1 VALPSEQKIALQLG
15 RALARE
21 RANNGQTQEQVA
33 ELLGVTP
40 ETIGRME
47 RGTVLPTLPR
57 LLALA
62 DVYDVPVSRLLGRS
76 SVRAPDIAEKVADQL
91 GRLSENDR
99 MWVGHW
105 LDELCDRLAA
115 TMKTHP
121 RAGKQHR

>member
-1 VALPSEQKIALQLG
+1 VAFPSEQKIALQLG

-57 LLALA
+57 LLELA

-76 SVRAPDIAEKVADQL
+76 SVRAPDIAEKVADQMD
-91 GRLSENDR
+91 RLSESDR
-99 MWVGHW
+99 IWVGQW
-105 LDELCDRLAA
+105 LDELCNRLMSA
-115 TMKTHP
+115 TKA
-121 RAGKQHR
+121 RRHR